1 MLQPRN
7 RFDQADRPIV
17 INYLECSGSE
27 DQLSDCDINSE
38 VVDTCGR
45 FEVAGIVCQGTYM
58 YMYMS
63 GLYTVMRLEVSMKY
77 MSSTGR
83 NELQERWI
91 INILHNII

>member
-7 RFDQADRPIV
+7 PFDQADRPIA

-45 FEVAGIVCQGTYM
+45 FEVAGIVCQGNVYAHVHVRSV
-58 YMYMS
+58 YRNENI
-63 GLYTVMRLEVSMKY
+63 GLEVSMKY
-77 MSSTGR
+77 SYVFY
-83 NELQERWI
+83 W
-91 INILHNII
+91 